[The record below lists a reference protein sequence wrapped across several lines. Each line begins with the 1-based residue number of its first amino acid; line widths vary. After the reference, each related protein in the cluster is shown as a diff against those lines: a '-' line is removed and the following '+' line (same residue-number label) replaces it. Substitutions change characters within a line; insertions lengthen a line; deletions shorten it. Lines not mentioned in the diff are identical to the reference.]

1 MSQEEQVEEEHVVPV
16 GNFLYN
22 AEGQDT
28 DDIEAFT
35 YCLMIVDDEAFI
47 RMLTVSTFE

>member
-1 MSQEEQVEEEHVVPV
+1 MSQEAQDEEDVVPV
-16 GNFLYN
+16 ENFLYN